1 MKYKTDI
8 RAAIHQKHN
17 LWKNAK
23 LTVLIKQKKTFKTE
37 KMFGKFGKNE
47 ESSRVANGDVDIR
60 KFEDCRAQL
69 SLEIGAQYKQLY

>member
-1 MKYKTDI
+1 
-8 RAAIHQKHN
+8 
-17 LWKNAK
+17 
-23 LTVLIKQKKTFKTE
+23 
-37 KMFGKFGKNE
+37 MFGKFGKNE